1 MQEASGRR
9 SNVDRSANTRKRVL
23 DAAKTLFV
31 AKGYAATG
39 TPEIVAQA
47 GVTRGA
53 LYHHFA
59 DKRALYLALVEAES
73 AAVAS
78 EIEQAGSAADPPIVS
93 LHTGA
98 SAYLRAMQL
107 GGRTRLLLIEAPA
120 VLGFETVDAI
130 DVRHGRRTLL
140 EGLEAVMRPSPGTSL
155 VALVNVLS
163 AAFDRAAIA
172 IAAGGDF
179 SDYDTALRRLI
190 DGLVAGKPA

>member
-1 MQEASGRR
+1 MQETKQRR
-9 SNVDRSANTRKRVL
+9 SNADRRSSTRKRVL
-23 DAAKTLFV
+23 EAAKTLFI

-53 LYHHFA
+53 LYHHFE

-73 AAVAS
+73 AAVAA
-78 EIEQAGSAADPPIVS
+78 EIEGAGSGTPIAM

-98 SAYLRAMQL
+98 SAYLRAMQRE
-107 GGRTRLLLIEAPA
+107 GRTRLLLIEAPA

-130 DVRHGRRTLL
+130 DARHGRRTLL
-140 EGLEAVMRPSPGTSL
+140 EGLQAVMPPSPGLSL
-155 VALVNVLS
+155 IAVVNVLS

-190 DGLVAGKPA
+190 DGLVARQPV